1 MMYQGLLQVN
11 LASNPPPTLLGV
23 FCLCTTTKLQQPLL
37 AKLFAQKQCLD
48 NQLEEHYTIVRFES
62 TRGHQ

>member
-1 MMYQGLLQVN
+1 MYAHMMYQGLLQVN

-48 NQLEEHYTIVRFES
+48 NQLE
-62 TRGHQ
+62 